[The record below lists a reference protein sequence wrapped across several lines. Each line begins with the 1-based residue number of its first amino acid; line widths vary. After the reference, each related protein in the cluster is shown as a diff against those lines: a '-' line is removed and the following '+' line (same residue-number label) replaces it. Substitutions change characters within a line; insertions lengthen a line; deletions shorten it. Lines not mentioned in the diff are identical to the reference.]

1 MLLELVME
9 FGGKNGRWRG
19 LAYAFEADKGAP
31 STAQVGSRRRSN
43 IASPKPEL
51 LWDVKDKS
59 SQRLALLRRPFSF
72 SSSRIDSRNETL
84 DARGF
89 I

>member
-1 MLLELVME
+1 VLPELAME

-51 LWDVKDKS
+51 LWDVKDVSVAIKMRVLILS
-59 SQRLALLRRPFSF
+59 LEHGRSLHSV
-72 SSSRIDSRNETL
+72 
-84 DARGF
+84 
-89 I
+89 